1 VAYALRGSII
11 LSLWEAKSALSL
23 SKEMKTYSP
32 KAQDIKRE
40 WWVID
45 AADKTLG
52 KIATQ
57 AANLLM
63 GKHKAIYASH
73 MDTGDYVVVINAA
86 NVKVTGKKAEQKIY
100 YRHSGYPGGL
110 KSQSYEELFSKSQ
123 SYEELFSKDPARVV
137 EIAVKGMLPH
147 NSLGRAMFKKL
158 KVYPGNEHPHQAQI
172 AFRARSEAK
181 GSERQR
187 NEESEIL
194 SKER

>member
-1 VAYALRGSII
+1 
-11 LSLWEAKSALSL
+11 
-23 SKEMKTYSP
+23 
-32 KAQDIKRE
+32 
-40 WWVID
+40 
-45 AADKTLG
+45 
-52 KIATQ
+52 
-57 AANLLM
+57 
-63 GKHKAIYASH
+63 

-110 KSQSYEELFSKSQ
+110 KSQ